1 MNNTTPSPAS
11 NSEVVSRFG
20 RRAIMWRAHGVYKM
34 RQWGVKTFADAL
46 RAAWASFRSQIDRE
60 RQAQARRSK
69 QRAMMAKYRQPAAA
83 SLLDRNP
90 RPAHLAWGKGS
101 ERYLHTQMGA

>member
-11 NSEVVSRFG
+11 NSEVVSRYG
-20 RRAIMWRAHGVYKM
+20 RRAIMWRAHGFMKRPLRGIV
-34 RQWGVKTFADAL
+34 TFADAL

-60 RQAQARRSK
+60 RQAQVRRAR
-69 QRAMMAKYRQPAAA
+69 QRAMMAKYRQPRTA